1 MSRLKRGGHGHWGCD
16 IPVMIAKLL
25 RHMLYG
31 ALRSERDD
39 QTDRD
44 RLLAAMD
51 GDLGDATAEELA
63 IQALVP
69 VERTWRL
76 LEHAKAGGIVTSE
89 TRAGRVVWLRAH
101 KRR

>member
-1 MSRLKRGGHGHWGCD
+1 MIPKLLKRT
-16 IPVMIAKLL
+16 
-25 RHMLYG
+25 LYKSP
-31 ALRSERDD
+31 LPSENDD
-39 QTDRD
+39 RTDRD

-51 GDLGDATAEELA
+51 AGHADATAEELA

-76 LEHAKAGGIVTSE
+76 LEQAKAGGIVTSE

-101 KRR
+101 SRP